1 MKTYA
6 SDINSLF
13 HKKHEDSAKHLMEMQ
28 YRRDKSQEEI
38 AQSQEVLTVE
48 YNRLRNKL
56 EAEVRRLQCELEA
69 SRTMYQVNADQ
80 MGHDY
85 RLLEGESSSN
95 KNKIT
100 KKTHTI
106 T

>member
-1 MKTYA
+1 
-6 SDINSLF
+6 
-13 HKKHEDSAKHLMEMQ
+13 MEMQ

-38 AQSQEVLTVE
+38 AQSQEGLTVE

-56 EAEVRRLQCELEA
+56 EAEVRRLQGKLEA

-85 RLLEGESSSN
+85 QLLEGESSSN
-95 KNKIT
+95 ENKI
-100 KKTHTI
+100 K
-106 T
+106 